1 MQAEN
6 GRNGPRL
13 TYDESVAN
21 NSEATVFG
29 ALKTKDIDVV
39 AAKDGIGPC
48 LAVSMK
54 GGLNAFRDLT
64 NRLEEAVGDRTNI
77 HIVYPAPV
85 YGFMHVFRANAGR

>member
-29 ALKTKDIDVV
+29 GLKTKDIDVV
-39 AAKDGIGPC
+39 AAKDSIGPC
-48 LAVSMK
+48 LVVSMK
-54 GGLNAFRDLT
+54 GSLNAFRNLT
-64 NRLEEAVGDRTNI
+64 NGLEEVVGDCTNI
-77 HIVYPAPV
+77 HIAYPAPV
-85 YGFMHVFRANAGR
+85 YGFVHVSRANTGR